1 MMMEKFLVTRQC
13 YWLNKAWFNTQDR
26 PNEIMFGVYTV
37 DGGLIGG
44 ELRMSWAKTPAEP
57 VETARLI
64 VPEGAWGIL
73 ASCEDVLKA
82 LAEDYEALQ
91 AANRTLQPGRFITIL
106 EKCGFVD
113 KTPYARHRLRPS
125 FPIR

>member
-26 PNEIMFGVYTV
+26 PHEIMFGVYTV

-64 VPEGAWGIL
+64 VPEGAWGVL
-73 ASCEDVLKA
+73 ASCEDVLFQSTRPRGA
-82 LAEDYEALQ
+82 RLHQQNL
-91 AANRTLQPGRFITIL
+91 LITQDFL
-106 EKCGFVD
+106 
-113 KTPYARHRLRPS
+113 PS
-125 FPIR
+125 FR